1 MLNYKFNT
9 AIVIFLIS
17 FQLNCK
23 NEYANSSGLCVIA
36 LAQLQQNLA
45 KDLQD
50 LNEGRIT
57 QAVYDEKIRLRENG
71 TTTICLTSFVKREQN
86 GNF

>member
-1 MLNYKFNT
+1 M
-9 AIVIFLIS
+9 
-17 FQLNCK
+17 LNCK
-23 NEYANSSGLCVIA
+23 FYISVFMLSISVQWHCKKEYSNSAPLCAIA

-50 LNEGRIT
+50 LNDGKIT
-57 QAVYDEKIRLRENG
+57 QATYDEKIRLRENG
-71 TTTICLTSFVKREQN
+71 TTTICLTSFIKRDQN

>member
-1 MLNYKFNT
+1 MIKCKLMILILVSVG
-9 AIVIFLIS
+9 IV
-17 FQLNCK
+17 QLNCK
-23 NEYANSSGLCVIA
+23 NEYSNSSGLCVIA

-50 LNEGRIT
+50 LNDGKIT
-57 QAVYDEKIRLRENG
+57 QAAYNEKIRLRENG
-71 TTTICLTSFVKREQN
+71 TIIICLTSFAKREQN